1 MPKAS
6 REFTD
11 EEKLEIIAKA
21 RQTTI
26 AQAAKEYDVK
36 EWIIRYWM
44 YRTKLGKTGAVSSN
58 ESESGN
64 GAAAV
69 DFNSFTDEEKQE
81 ILRRAEKVGF
91 AQVAKEYNITWQRL
105 ASWKKY
111 IKVPALLNSEE
122 TQDTAAEKN
131 KGGAEEA
138 ATAYNDN
145 STPSTDPA
153 APVKAELEALTIENV
168 LLKDKVEALSD
179 QLRKFRSAI
188 VELTQISEFNGIQ

>member
-44 YRTKLGKTGAVSSN
+44 YRTKLGKTGAVSN

-81 ILRRAEKVGF
+81 ILRRAEEVGF
-91 AQVAKEYNITWQRL
+91 AQAAKENKITWQRL

-111 IKVPALLNSEE
+111 TKVQALLNSEE